1 MKLNW
6 HKAIVA
12 VLAGVC
18 ISAAGPND
26 APTSQKAAETQPGIT
41 RPSERRQLSL
51 KVMDVIWDVKVK
63 PGDVVKTGDV
73 LLTEDTR
80 EEVINLQIITIEAES
95 EATVKGAEV
104 AVEAAKVTLANK
116 DVEFKRIEG
125 MFAKKVATPSEY
137 DKAKLDVDI
146 AKLEISKAQWDL
158 EKVKVEHAQR
168 VQQVKRQAA
177 VIERMQIV
185 SPIDGIVEDILLK
198 KGEVVD
204 PQKPVLIVV
213 KNDPLWVE
221 VYLPTSASLKLKPG
235 QELSVK
241 YDVDDKAR
249 AAKVIYLSPVA
260 DPGAGVQMVRLELP
274 NPEGKP
280 AGLQVTVNPPGAT
293 APVAAGK

>member
-6 HKAIVA
+6 YKVA
-12 VLAGVC
+12 AVLLAGVC
-18 ISAAGPND
+18 INAAAPND
-26 APTSQKAAETQPGIT
+26 AQTPPKAMDTQPGIT

-51 KVMDVIWDVKVK
+51 KMMDVIWDVKVK
-63 PGDVVKTGDV
+63 PGDAVKTGDV

-80 EEVINLQIITIEAES
+80 EEVINLQIVTLEAES

-104 AVEAAKVTLANK
+104 AVEAAVVTLANK
-116 DVEFKRIEG
+116 EVEFKRVED
-125 MFAKKVATPSEY
+125 MFKKHVANPSEF

-146 AKLEISKAQWDL
+146 AKLEITKAKWDL

-168 VQQVKRQAA
+168 GAQVKKQAA

-204 PQKPVLIVV
+204 PQKPVMVVV

-221 VYLPTSASLKLKPG
+221 VFLPTNVSLKLKPG
-235 QELSVK
+235 QELPVK
-241 YDVDDKAR
+241 YESDDKAR
-249 AAKVIYLSPVA
+249 PAKVIYLSPVA
-260 DPGAGVQMVRLELP
+260 DPGAGVQLVRLELP
-274 NPEGKP
+274 NPEARP
-280 AGLQVTVNPPGAT
+280 AGLQVTVIPPGAT
-293 APVAAGK
+293 VPVAAGK